1 MSITASFATAVK
13 ERSTT
18 WWRLTKTTATQHR
31 SPELV
36 ALAIATCM
44 TFVFA
49 VLCLT
54 SCSATRNSVS
64 VGVLT
69 DVPGMSSM
77 DPQTGSF
84 SGYEI
89 DVANEVFNR
98 IYNGKADVM
107 FVGVAGE
114 TREPDLNSN
123 VVDALFA
130 CYTVTDSRA
139 ETYNLSTP
147 YAHAKVTIMVQNDS
161 NYTTVADMDGRTI
174 GVLGDSTSSPALTS
188 YATQC
193 GVTVF
198 PIGYETFLQA
208 KDALD
213 AGIIDGF
220 STDDIVLQG
229 YMDESSRLLSDG
241 FEEQAYAVATN
252 KDNSDLAQ
260 KIDAALADMR
270 EDGTLAALAETWN
283 ITL

>member
-1 MSITASFATAVK
+1 MSIVSSLASTPQKHATI
-13 ERSTT
+13 EPRRQST
-18 WWRLTKTTATQHR
+18 RLA
-31 SPELV
+31 

-44 TFVFA
+44 TLVFA

-147 YAHAKVTIMVQNDS
+147 YAHAKVTIMVQSDS